1 MKKKILIAVGVLVL
15 VVGGIWGFRTYQEI
29 EKGKKER
36 ANTTIANVVE
46 PTKTT
51 TPVSAPV
58 ASGPMRTFN
67 LTEKSLIRWTGYKK
81 VGQHSGWFIL
91 FDGVGKMP
99 DNNLEQAT
107 IELSIETDSVETDDP
122 SGILTKVMKNES
134 FFHCAKFPTAT
145 FKSVSIV
152 KVETNVPN
160 LYTVTGDLQIRD
172 ITKRI
177 AFPATI
183 TVAGDTVKLEADFK
197 VNRRWWNIVWQAAG
211 DSFLYDDVRIELK
224 AEAKEKAS

>member
-1 MKKKILIAVGVLVL
+1 MKKNILIGAAV
-15 VVGGIWGFRTYQEI
+15 VVVVVAGIWGVRTYQEI
-29 EKGKKER
+29 QKGKKER
-36 ANTTIANVVE
+36 ATTVGATVVE
-46 PTKTT
+46 PSKTE
-51 TPVSAPV
+51 TPAPAPKV
-58 ASGPMRTFN
+58 SGPVRTFK
-67 LTEKSLIRWTGYKK
+67 LSDKSVIRWTGYKK

-134 FFHCAKFPTAT
+134 FFHCEKYPTST

-152 KVETNVPN
+152 KADGPN
-160 LYTVTGDLQIRD
+160 KYTVTGDLQIRD

-177 AFPATI
+177 SFPATI
-183 TVAGDTVKLEADFK
+183 TVEDGVVKLEADFK
-197 VNRRWWNIVWQAAG
+197 VNRRWWNIIWQAAG

-224 AEAKEKAS
+224 AEAKEIK

>member
-1 MKKKILIAVGVLVL
+1 MKKKILIGVAVL
-15 VVGGIWGFRTYQEI
+15 VVVIGGIWGYRTYQEI

-36 ANTTIANVVE
+36 ATTVGATVSDATAPA
-46 PTKTT
+46 PTKPTP
-51 TPVSAPV
+51 TPVGPV
-58 ASGPMRTFN
+58 RTFK
-67 LTEKSLIRWTGYKK
+67 LSDKSVIRWTGYKK

-107 IELSIETDSVETDDP
+107 IDLTIETDSCETDDP

-134 FFHCAKFPTAT
+134 FFHCEKFPTST
-145 FKSVSIV
+145 FKSVSIT
-152 KVETNVPN
+152 KADGPDK
-160 LYTVTGDLQIRD
+160 YTVTGDLQIRD
-172 ITKRI
+172 VTKRI
-177 AFPATI
+177 SFPATI
-183 TVAGDTVKLEADFK
+183 TVTGDTVKLEADFK

-224 AEAKEKAS
+224 AEAKEVK